1 MVRPVHAFGSA
12 LEFGI
17 SKFYK
22 TIPTTDHEEVNKI
35 ERNVCSAS
43 FGLVFRQNIL

>member
-1 MVRPVHAFGSA
+1 MPSGQPLSSGV
-12 LEFGI
+12 

-22 TIPTTDHEEVNKI
+22 TIPTTDHEAVNKI

-43 FGLVFRQNIL
+43 FWSIFRQNLLKSI